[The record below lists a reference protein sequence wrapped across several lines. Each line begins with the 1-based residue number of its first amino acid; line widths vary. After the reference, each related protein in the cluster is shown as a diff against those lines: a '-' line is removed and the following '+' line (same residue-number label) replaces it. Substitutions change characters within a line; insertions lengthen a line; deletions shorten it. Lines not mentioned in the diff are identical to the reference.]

1 MKILIS
7 WMILGKKSKVNLV
20 KVFVKKFAYIL
31 NLNENLNKLINF
43 DLFVKTPKIL
53 ILFLN
58 LRVKISIN

>member
-1 MKILIS
+1 
-7 WMILGKKSKVNLV
+7 MILGKKSKVNLV

-31 NLNENLNKLINF
+31 NLNEDLNKLINF
-43 DLFVKTPKIL
+43 DLFVKTPKNL